1 MRIRISN
8 DRGGHVMFTVTAIG
22 IILLP
27 GLTITAA
34 RVGLRNSAKLEM
46 IFEFRIIFFAADVAT
61 WK

>member
-34 RVGLRNSAKLEM
+34 RVGLTNTAKLEM
-46 IFEFRIIFFAADVAT
+46 IFEIICFRS
-61 WK
+61 